1 MNTIAMP
8 AAARSSNRAIG
19 PVTFPNAIPVK
30 PLNFDRS
37 RIIKHSAKEIKE
49 MADYFKEQRKS
60 FSGTTNW
67 VCWAGKDGFSLYK
80 SQACHYRLPNM
91 PKESYSKLLGLEN
104 GAKRK
109 GNKKSVTTTLPFL
122 TWFLYHSPYGEFIL
136 NRNNFNFCAN
146 YGFIVS
152 GSLPQPILM
161 NLAIISRHFYEL
173 STDCFELFNKTTL
186 EDGIDPTIAYSVI
199 FNTYTLAI
207 EGLNDKT
214 STQKYYGYTGHRVS
228 EPYSPPVLLNIFNG
242 VYGKASLLSMRTHKT
257 IYGAA
262 DLFKTHKGGPH
273 TLTDWTMKSQA
284 FQKSLDL
291 WRKTRKDNLLKVYRP
306 PNPFIQQVYQKP
318 QRLREGEFTNREAI
332 EFVLPWL
339 DAYIREQLNNDQ

>member
-1 MNTIAMP
+1 MP
-8 AAARSSNRAIG
+8 AAAPSSNREIG

-37 RIIKHSAKEIKE
+37 GIIKHSAKEIKE

-67 VCWAGKDGFSLYK
+67 TFWSKRTGFALYK
-80 SQACHYRLPNM
+80 NQVCHYRLPNM

-104 GAKRK
+104 GARRK
-109 GNKKSVTTTLPFL
+109 GNKKRVITTLPFL

-173 STDCFELFNKTTL
+173 STDCFELFNKATL

-214 STQKYYGYTGHRVS
+214 STQRYYGYTGHRVS

-242 VYGKASLLSMRTHKT
+242 VHGDVTLLSMRTNKT
-257 IYGAA
+257 IYGAS
-262 DLFKTHKGGPH
+262 DLFKTRGRGPH
-273 TLTDWTMKSQA
+273 TLTDWTMKSQE

-291 WRKTRKDNLLKVYRP
+291 WRKTRKGNLSKVYRP
-306 PNPFIQQVYQKP
+306 PNPFIQQRNLAAQ
-318 QRLREGEFTNREAI
+318 QLRAGEFTNQEAI